1 VARCTTWA
9 AAALLLTILGAA
21 ACNGGDSDESAPREE
36 SEEPASTAETTARDE
51 TTEPEPSAGGEPTRE
66 DYAAALGEGTVGLSN
81 ADSMCFGLAI
91 VDAVGF
97 ERLQQANAFDLM
109 AADSDASLADMGI
122 TLDEAQTAALLDGLH
137 QCGDMRAMFKNVLA
151 ADGTMLPEAANCV
164 IDGLDDALFDRL
176 LVVSIAGGE
185 QALNADPELVTGL
198 QDAVLTCAQAGV
210 G

>member
-1 VARCTTWA
+1 VRCTTWA

-21 ACNGGDSDESAPREE
+21 ACNGGDSDESEAPA
-36 SEEPASTAETTARDE
+36 PTAETTERDE

-109 AADSDASLADMGI
+109 AANSDASLADMGI

-151 ADGTMLPEAANCV
+151 AGGTMPPEAANCV

-198 QDAVLTCAQAGV
+198 QDAVLTCVQAGV
-210 G
+210 GQ

>member
-1 VARCTTWA
+1 VRCTTWA

-21 ACNGGDSDESAPREE
+21 ACNGGDSDES
-36 SEEPASTAETTARDE
+36 EEPAPTTERDE

-164 IDGLDDALFDRL
+164 IDGLDDALFDRV

-185 QALNADPELVTGL
+185 QALNADPELVRGL